1 MEMSDSLSSEFRLP
15 LEGKLAIVTGAS
27 RGLGE
32 GIAFE
37 LARRGASVALAYTS
51 PGSEPRV
58 RALAERIRA
67 LPHAAPTFTVQA
79 DLATTEGPAHLI
91 MNLQAQFRAAAHTGD
106 GVAHPQRPFVVD
118 ILVNNAGCERVVPLG
133 RIDVAD
139 YNEVYDV
146 NVRGVILLTQAAL
159 PYLATGTAGG
169 GGGARVINIGS
180 VGARAGFR
188 DLSLYCSS
196 KAALEGLTRC
206 WAAELGG
213 GGVTVNCV
221 SPGPVR
227 SAMLDKMPAEMVE
240 RQRAETP
247 VQNRLGTVEEVA
259 RVVAGLAGRDGDWVS
274 GQVVSA
280 SGGWAMY

>member
-1 MEMSDSLSSEFRLP
+1 MSATSSEFSLP

-27 RGLGE
+27 RGIGE

-51 PGSEPRV
+51 PSSEPLV
-58 RALAERIRA
+58 CALAERIRA

-79 DLATTEGPAHLI
+79 DLSTTEGPLHLI
-91 MNLQAQFRAAAHTGD
+91 RNLQAQFRAAAHTGD
-106 GVAHPQRPFVVD
+106 GIVHPQRPFVID

-133 RIDVAD
+133 QIDVAD

-159 PYLATGTAGG
+159 PHLASTTAGG
-169 GGGARVINIGS
+169 NGGARVINIGS
-180 VGARAGFR
+180 VGARAGFK

-196 KAALEGLTRC
+196 KAALEALTRC
-206 WAAELGG
+206 WAAELGC

-221 SPGPVR
+221 SPGPVQ
-227 SAMLDKMPAEMVE
+227 SAMLDKIPAGIVEM
-240 RQRAETP
+240 QRAQTP
-247 VQNRLGTVEEVA
+247 VQNRLGTVDEVA
-259 RVVAGLAGRDGDWVS
+259 RVVAALAGRDGDWIS
-274 GQVVSA
+274 GQVISA
-280 SGGWAMY
+280 SGVSFA